1 MGNPGLVEVPSLR
14 SVFGLLSFTLLAAC
28 SDMASPVATQPLAS
42 SPAGSRVLPTGNELV
57 PFRDL
62 HLHPAGLG
70 NHVRHL
76 FLSDAVFNTVT
87 VFGSGGKTS
96 TLSGFNEPQ
105 GITADRF
112 STLYVANTIDQNVE
126 EFAPPFPNMPR
137 GTISTPGQWPVDV
150 AVAPNG
156 MVAAINICQAAGSQC
171 GGPGSVYFFSNNRA
185 KSPCA
190 QVSGS
195 TQISRLLWGG
205 FDSNATLYVAGVS
218 NYTTVE
224 VGAIHGGCNAKSLK
238 LLKPSVA
245 INFPSG
251 VQVDPMGRVAI
262 LDSNGFSGAPSIDVF
277 APPKRGSTML
287 KLLTQSTLN
296 DSGVVVSFALNK
308 GATTM
313 FTAEPHYSLE
323 YPYPGGGTAIGQF
336 TPPPSGGDLIEGV
349 AVTPAELP

>member
-1 MGNPGLVEVPSLR
+1 LR
-14 SVFGLLSFTLLAAC
+14 SVFGLLGISLFAAC
-28 SDMASPVATQPLAS
+28 SSLPSAVAPQTSAHATVS
-42 SPAGSRVLPTGNELV
+42 SRMLPTGGESV

-62 HLHPAGLG
+62 HLHPGGLG
-70 NHVRHL
+70 KHVRHL

-87 VFGSGGKTS
+87 IFGGRKTN

-105 GITADRF
+105 GIRTDRF

-126 EFAPPFPNMPR
+126 EFAPPFPNMPS

-156 MVAAINICQAAGSQC
+156 TVAAINICQAAGSQC
-171 GGPGSVYFFSNNRA
+171 GGPGSVYFFSNSRA

-190 QVSGS
+190 EVSGG

-205 FDSNATLYVAGVS
+205 FDANATLYVAGVN
-218 NYTTVE
+218 NYTATE
-224 VGAIHGGCNAKSLK
+224 VGAIHGGCSAKSLK

-245 INFPSG
+245 ITFPSG
-251 VQVDPMGRVAI
+251 VQVDPMGHIAI
-262 LDSNGFSGAPSIDVF
+262 VDSRGFSGAPSIDVF
-277 APPKRGSTML
+277 APPKRGSTTL
-287 KLLTQSTLN
+287 KLLTLSTLN

-308 GATTM
+308 DATAM

-323 YPYPGGGTAIGQF
+323 YLYPGGGNAIGQF
-336 TPPPSGGDLIEGV
+336 TPPSSGGDLIEGV